1 MLESS
6 TLRHF
11 EVLDCGHS
19 FYSQLSGKSLP
30 LFYPE
35 AKDYKLGQSFAS
47 SFPWALCS
55 PKAFFL
61 FFYSFFSKRE
71 VVNFFVI
78 VHTAFYFFLYFIV
91 RKHS

>member
-47 SFPWALCS
+47 SFPWALWS
-55 PKAFFL
+55 PKAFL
-61 FFYSFFSKRE
+61 IFYSFFSKRE

-91 RKHS
+91 